1 MCAEVGFLTI
11 EGNRQDIVPIQML
24 RGIAASMVVFVH
36 IGVQLERLEY
46 GFYDFGWLS
55 SGVDI
60 FFVISGFIMWVSVER
75 RADMTP
81 GEFMRHRIIR
91 IVPLYWLVSGFVLA
105 ICLFA
110 PHLLRSTVLEWPH
123 ALASFLFLPARHP
136 LFENQF
142 FPLLVPGWTLNYEML
157 FYVLFAIAIA
167 GSNGS
172 SRTRLAL
179 IAALIAG
186 TVLIASLLKGS
197 IDAMR
202 FYANP
207 ILFEFLAGI
216 GLGIL
221 HMKGKLPKSWA
232 WLLPIAAGFFLL
244 WYSPH
249 FGALVAG
256 TNLIAA
262 TMIVAGA
269 LCLPSIP
276 VPGLKAVG
284 DASYSLYL
292 THIIC
297 LAALG
302 RIWAWAGLQWVN
314 PLMFISVGLGLSIL
328 GALICYRLFE
338 RPMTDGAKRLW
349 APSRKRLPAV

>member
-1 MCAEVGFLTI
+1 MASEVGFLTI

-36 IGVQLERLEY
+36 IAVQLERLGY
-46 GFYDFGWLS
+46 GDYDFGWLS

-75 RADMTP
+75 RANMTP

-91 IVPLYWLVSGFVLA
+91 IVPLYWLVSSFVLA

-110 PHLLRSTVLEWPH
+110 PHLLKSTILEWPH

-136 LFENQF
+136 LFEQQF

-179 IAALIAG
+179 ISVLIAG
-186 TVLIASLLKGS
+186 TVLASSLLKGS
-197 IDAMR
+197 VDAMH

-216 GLGIL
+216 VVGIL
-221 HMKGKLPKSWA
+221 FMKAKLPRSWA
-232 WLLPIAAGFFLL
+232 WILPIAAGFFLL

-269 LCLPSIP
+269 LSLPSLKL
-276 VPGLKAVG
+276 PGLKMVG

-292 THIIC
+292 THIIW

-302 RIWAWAGLQWVN
+302 RLWAAAGLQWVN
-314 PLMFISVGLGLSIL
+314 PFAFILVGFGLSVL

-338 RPMTDGAKRLW
+338 RPMTEGLKRLW
-349 APSRKRLPAV
+349 VPSRKRLPAG